1 MRPRVRRSLASFGMA
16 AGAIML
22 ILAIPY
28 IACGIGLLKRKRW
41 ARILGIVLGAVA
53 LIRFPIGTAFGVY
66 ALVILFRKDT
76 EALFTGSDR
85 GQTVRPRTDPGLTPT
100 QPPSRS
106 ASAHAPAQ
114 TLPRRERERVKAGAL
129 DRCPVLSVIARHIRT
144 ARTDRDE

>member
-1 MRPRVRRSLASFGMA
+1 MATHVKVVAALFLVVGVFLLSLAAFAPFVMNLLARIVGATDTEDAAAGAAVLGVIGMA

-22 ILAIPY
+22 LLAVPY

-76 EALFTGSDR
+76 EALFPGS
-85 GQTVRPRTDPGLTPT
+85 DPGLTRT
-100 QPPSRS
+100 
-106 ASAHAPAQ
+106 
-114 TLPRRERERVKAGAL
+114 
-129 DRCPVLSVIARHIRT
+129 PV
-144 ARTDRDE
+144 